1 MMMLYAIDVQIIF
14 TTISQW
20 RMEYAIYRTEL
31 FTEDVKKLLDE
42 DEYHKLQVF
51 MAQHPD
57 CGDVIQETGRLRK
70 MRWGARGKG
79 KRSGVRIIYFHRSQ
93 RYEIRLLLIYQKGIK
108 DDLTPQEKA
117 VLRMLNERW

>member
-1 MMMLYAIDVQIIF
+1 
-14 TTISQW
+14 
-20 RMEYAIYRTEL
+20 
-31 FTEDVKKLLDE
+31 
-42 DEYHKLQVF
+42 
-51 MAQHPD
+51 
-57 CGDVIQETGRLRK
+57 
-70 MRWGARGKG
+70 

>member
-1 MMMLYAIDVQIIF
+1 
-14 TTISQW
+14 
-20 RMEYAIYRTEL
+20 
-31 FTEDVKKLLDE
+31 
-42 DEYHKLQVF
+42 
-51 MAQHPD
+51 
-57 CGDVIQETGRLRK
+57 

-117 VLRMLNERW
+117 VLRMLSERW